1 MARGVEWDFDPTL
14 DRMRD
19 LMDVLGE
26 PQHAYPVIHVTGT
39 NGKSSTSRMIAALLG
54 ERGLRVGLVT
64 SPHLTT
70 MRERISIDGQPVS
83 EERFVEI
90 YQDLAPY
97 LEMIDARHRL
107 NLSFFEVLT
116 AMAFA
121 AFADAPV
128 DVAVVEVGMGGS
140 TDATNVADGSVAVV
154 TPIGLDHLNSLGG
167 TIEEIAAIKAGI
179 IKPGA

>member
-1 MARGVEWDFDPTL
+1 MARGVEWDFEPTL
-14 DRMRD
+14 DRIRD

-70 MRERISIDGQPVS
+70 MRARISIDGEPVS
-83 EERFVEI
+83 AERVVEI

-97 LEMIDARHRL
+97 LELIGATRRL
-107 NLSFFEVLT
+107 NLSFFSWLA
-116 AMAFA
+116 AMAF
-121 AFADAPV
+121 P
-128 DVAVVEVGMGGS
+128 AV
-140 TDATNVADGSVAVV
+140 
-154 TPIGLDHLNSLGG
+154 
-167 TIEEIAAIKAGI
+167 
-179 IKPGA
+179 